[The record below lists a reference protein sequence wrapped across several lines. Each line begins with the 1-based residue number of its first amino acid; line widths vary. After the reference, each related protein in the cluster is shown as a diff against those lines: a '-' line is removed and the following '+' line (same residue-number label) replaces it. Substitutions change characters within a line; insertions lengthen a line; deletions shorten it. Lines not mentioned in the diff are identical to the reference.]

1 MAQQGGKRPVRTNT
15 QAKPV
20 SGPGALSQRTDMM
33 TASDPNVYGD
43 RKATEELMAGAPMK
57 RQQPLP
63 TAPPVTGL
71 FEPSTRPNEPVT
83 AGNPLG
89 PGPGAEALV
98 LPART
103 FNPTEILTRLAE
115 NDPTGEVEMVLRE
128 LNSKGIV

>member
-43 RKATEELMAGAPMK
+43 RKATEELMSAAPMARRTQVSK
-57 RQQPLP
+57 P
-63 TAPPVTGL
+63 TVTGL
-71 FEPSTRPNEPVT
+71 FEPTQFPEEPVT
-83 AGNPLG
+83 AGNPMG
-89 PGPGAEALV
+89 PGPGPEALN

-103 FNPTEILTRLAE
+103 FNPTQILSRLAE
-115 NDPTGEVEMVLRE
+115 SDPSGEIDMILQE